1 MVQSGKDVLYRDV
14 RLFIARAKSIAQ
26 SKGPEGPNLVRRS
39 LEQCLRGAALM
50 WHTHELS
57 ELKQEALRGLGQG
70 LERWELHLLK
80 RFKELRCVSLQRLM
94 NEKYTLA
101 DARNRREPTSYV
113 QSLLSHARSAEMENT
128 LNQLDLAW
136 TNLDAELQRDIPE
149 PTERTTIT
157 EFQSQLDRMKPVWFR
172 L

>member
-1 MVQSGKDVLYRDV
+1 
-14 RLFIARAKSIAQ
+14 
-26 SKGPEGPNLVRRS
+26 
-39 LEQCLRGAALM
+39 
-50 WHTHELS
+50 
-57 ELKQEALRGLGQG
+57 
-70 LERWELHLLK
+70 
-80 RFKELRCVSLQRLM
+80 
-94 NEKYTLA
+94 
-101 DARNRREPTSYV
+101 
-113 QSLLSHARSAEMENT
+113 MENT